1 MFSHLTSFLC
11 NVVSLSRVAVV
22 PSGISKEIKGD
33 NKVISLYSSGYGS
46 IRKYPSG
53 RGVYFLW
60 QENITGP
67 IVMKRVVYSM
77 ALFNCM

>member
-46 IRKYPSG
+46 IRKIRLEEVYIFCG
-53 RGVYFLW
+53 RKILPV
-60 QENITGP
+60 P
-67 IVMKRVVYSM
+67 
-77 ALFNCM
+77 

>member
-33 NKVISLYSSGYGS
+33 LYILRGMGLYES
-46 IRKYPSG
+46 IRLEEVYIFCG
-53 RGVYFLW
+53 RKILPV
-60 QENITGP
+60 P
-67 IVMKRVVYSM
+67 
-77 ALFNCM
+77 